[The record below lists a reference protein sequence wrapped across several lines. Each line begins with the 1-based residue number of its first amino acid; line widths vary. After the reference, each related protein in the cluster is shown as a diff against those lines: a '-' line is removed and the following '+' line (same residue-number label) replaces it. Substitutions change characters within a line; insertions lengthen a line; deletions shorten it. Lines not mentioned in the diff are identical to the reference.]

1 MLEPASDGV
10 LTDGHGITRTVGLR
24 GSPKDV
30 ERHSDSR
37 VGSMGDRQIEGE
49 GVVGETVCYIAAQ
62 LQGPARPPLSGSDDG
77 CCHVAAGP
85 VVIRAAKGAQR
96 IRI

>member
-37 VGSMGDRQIEGE
+37 VGSMRDCQIEGKGVIGE
-49 GVVGETVCYIAAQ
+49 IGVGVVAGRIEGGVDAGVFRNTVRYIAAQ
-62 LQGPARPPLSGSDDG
+62 LQGLAGAPLSGSHDG
-77 CCHVAAGP
+77 C
-85 VVIRAAKGAQR
+85 
-96 IRI
+96 